1 MTTLELVGEGV
12 LLASLSLPILWLLAR
27 TESEAASRHR
37 RLVLALG
44 CANALIFA
52 PLLWAQVPDVGGRP
66 AAIVQAMIAPAPTAV
81 VTERPLSA
89 LSILAIV
96 WSCISMLALG
106 RTVVDAVKLRA
117 LIKRARPAHDNVL
130 ESEEITVP
138 CATSIGGRP
147 VILIPRGLRERLN
160 DQAFACVLT
169 HEKHH
174 LDRKDE
180 TWALFVAIMRAPFA
194 FHPLTTKLIAD
205 ISLAREEAVDALVAC
220 SDAHTY
226 ASALLEVASLANHRP
241 GPAGAV
247 SMGAHALQK
256 RVAMLTNPQKRS
268 PAKLLPLLA
277 ATVVLAA
284 VGMIASPARA
294 AMVRADTGEN
304 AMLDPYWPTNVSEGP
319 SAMSPIILRVG
330 TSTILAFPGIKHSE
344 IGDPRLAESCV
355 QDNGTMHITGN
366 TWGTTTLTV
375 FTDKGSVTYP
385 LIID

>member
-37 RLVLALG
+37 RLVFALG
-44 CANALIFA
+44 CANALLLA

-66 AAIVQAMIAPAPTAV
+66 AAIVQSLIVPTPITV
-81 VTERPLSA
+81 VTERPVSA
-89 LSILAIV
+89 LSILAMV
-96 WSCISMLALG
+96 WSCFSVLALG
-106 RTVVDAVKLRA
+106 RTLLDALKLRA
-117 LIKRARPAHDNVL
+117 LIKRARLLHDNVL
-130 ESEEITVP
+130 ESDELTVP
-138 CATSIGGRP
+138 CATSIGGAP
-147 VILIPRGLRERLN
+147 VILIPSGLRERLN
-160 DQAFACVLT
+160 DEAFACVLN

-174 LDRKDE
+174 LARKDE
-180 TWALFVAIMRAPFA
+180 TWALFVALLRAPFA

-268 PAKLLPLLA
+268 PARLLPLFA
-277 ATVVLAA
+277 ATAVLAA
-284 VGMIASPARA
+284 VGMIASPAKA

-304 AMLDPYWPTNVSEGP
+304 AMLDPYWPTNVSAGP
-319 SAMSPIILRVG
+319 SAMAPIKLRTGV
-330 TSTILAFPGIKHSE
+330 STTLSFPGIKHSE

-355 QDNGTMHITGN
+355 RDDGTMHITGN
-366 TWGTTTLTV
+366 TWGETTLTV

>member
-1 MTTLELVGEGV
+1 M
-12 LLASLSLPILWLLAR
+12 
-27 TESEAASRHR
+27 
-37 RLVLALG
+37 VLALG

-66 AAIVQAMIAPAPTAV
+66 AAIVQAMIAPATTAV
-81 VTERPLSA
+81 VTERPLSP

-96 WSCISMLALG
+96 WSCISLLALG

-117 LIKRARPAHDNVL
+117 LIKRARPVHDNVL

-160 DQAFACVLT
+160 DEAFACVLA

-180 TWALFVAIMRAPFA
+180 TWALFVALLRAPFA

-247 SMGAHALQK
+247 YMGAHALQK

-268 PAKLLPLLA
+268 PAKLLPLLG
-277 ATVVLAA
+277 ATIALAA
-284 VGMIASPARA
+284 VGMTASPASA
-294 AMVRADTGEN
+294 AMPRADTAEN
-304 AMLDPYWPTNVSEGP
+304 ALLDQSWPASVSEECP
-319 SAMSPIILRVG
+319 KVTTPFTLRVG
-330 TSTILAFPGIKHSE
+330 VDTTLPLKGVKHTE
-344 IGDPRLAESCV
+344 FLNPDLAEGCV
-355 QDNGTMHITGN
+355 GRDGTVHVTGR
-366 TWGTTTLTV
+366 TWGSTLITV
-375 FTDKGSVTYP
+375 WSDDGSVASYP
-385 LIID
+385 ISFD